1 MRTKKYWQD
10 LSEQHYIDLQEARNL
25 LDLKNQ
31 ALRFLLKSPD
41 TYRVELISD
50 VRVINTVPYSLP
62 TTRFNYV
69 DGTGKYHTFC
79 RAIAKD
85 QIEVISVNAETAV
98 FRVLIN
104 KDHPIYWI
112 LNKADETIADM
123 PEELFC
129 HRGIKICEE
138 KCNG

>member
-10 LSEQHYIDLQEARNL
+10 LSEQHYRDLQETRNL

-31 ALRFLLKSPD
+31 ALKFLLKSPD
-41 TYRVELISD
+41 TYRVELIPD
-50 VRVINTVPYSLP
+50 VQVINTVPYSLS
-62 TTRFNYV
+62 TTRFDYV
-69 DGTGKYHTFC
+69 DGAGKYHSFC

-98 FRVLIN
+98 FRVSIS

-129 HRGIKICEE
+129 HRGTKICEE
-138 KCNG
+138 KCDG

>member
-10 LSEQHYIDLQEARNL
+10 LSEQHYRDLQEARNL

-123 PEELFC
+123 PEELIC
-129 HRGIKICEE
+129 HRGTKICEE
-138 KCNG
+138 KCDG